1 LSIADCR
8 FGRGTVAETEP
19 GESAAPPRGRE
30 RGQSGPRPQRQ
41 AQEPREGY
49 TAVGRVL
56 RPHALKGE
64 LRVSAFSPTARNLQR
79 GRPVYLAGVRR
90 IVERARLDRDAW
102 ILQLAGLTSRNDAEA
117 FRGELL
123 ETADNDVLRDD
134 DESYFVH
141 ELIGLRVVTDKGREL
156 GRLTEVL
163 DTGANDVYVVGEG
176 RDEVLVPAIGEVVVS
191 IDVPAD
197 VIVVRLLGG
206 ILDDTSE

>member
-1 LSIADCR
+1 MPE
-8 FGRGTVAETEP
+8 TVP
-19 GESAAPPRGRE
+19 RDSAAPPRGRE
-30 RGQSGPRPQRQ
+30 RDQSRPRPQRQ
-41 AQEPREGY
+41 AQEPRQGY

-102 ILQLAGLTSRNDAEA
+102 ILQLTGLASRNDAEA

-123 ETADNDVLRDD
+123 EAADNDVLRDD
-134 DESYFVH
+134 DESHFVH

-191 IDVPAD
+191 IDVPAG

-206 ILDDTSE
+206 ILNDNSE